1 MDAMTAKKISAEEIK
16 HLEFIQASI
25 SRMNSNAFQMRTWML
40 VLVTALL
47 GSYANTGNRNFALL
61 ALLPTVIFWFS
72 DAYFLQLERKFRGVY
87 NDVAGISENPKVIK
101 PFAMPLNLYTGGKYS
116 FWDVFFSIS
125 MLPFYALVIVVL
137 VVVYSIG

>member
-1 MDAMTAKKISAEEIK
+1 MTAKKISAEEIK